1 MSATA
6 NEEVGDA
13 TDGLPEAIVERA
25 ARAKAALVILPHRVT
40 EDGRG
45 VYPDPT
51 TFLVKELRAA
61 GVDASFLDEADQRL
75 FEVKNSALLDMLTAV
90 VLGVASS
97 AAWDGFKALIRKRTA
112 TAPLTVTYVD
122 LSPEGA
128 RREFTATG
136 RADEVLESIDRLRS
150 ELPPG
155 KRDV

>member
-1 MSATA
+1 MSVNA
-6 NEEVGDA
+6 NEGDDA
-13 TDGLPEAIVERA
+13 PHGVPEEIVERA
-25 ARAKAALVILPHRVT
+25 ALAKAALVILPHRVS

-61 GVDASFLDEADQRL
+61 GVDASFLDPADQRL

-112 TAPLTVTYVD
+112 TAPLTVTYLD
-122 LSPEGA
+122 LSPDGA

-136 RADEVLESIDRLRS
+136 PVDDVLESIDRLRG

-155 KRDV
+155 HRDL